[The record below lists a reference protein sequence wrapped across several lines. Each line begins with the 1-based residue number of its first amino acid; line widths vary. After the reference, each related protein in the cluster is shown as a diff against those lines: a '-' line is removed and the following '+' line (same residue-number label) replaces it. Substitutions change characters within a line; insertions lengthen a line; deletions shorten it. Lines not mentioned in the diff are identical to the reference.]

1 MFLVSK
7 SVRFEPG
14 FLAAWEHTLFSL
26 EVYAVYRCAMER
38 LINAVLTPVSG
49 PWYK

>member
-7 SVRFEPG
+7 SVKFEPG
-14 FLAAWEHTLFSL
+14 FFTAWEHTLVSL
-26 EVYAVYRCAMER
+26 EVCALYHYAMES

-49 PWYK
+49 P